1 MTSDNTPTK
10 NPQPGRV
17 SVDLGELRAQV
28 EDVCERRGIQ
38 LSDFVRD
45 SVNLHLE
52 AELERE
58 PQWRE
63 RALLYVLQAVD
74 NLLRRTPETVLPRDK
89 MMAVLLPLQKA
100 ENDLAARVY
109 GRLSGIGH
117 GGGLARTSRYPD
129 SRLFPWEWPALEML
143 INTID
148 SDEPL
153 YLPMTGANKGTRQ
166 RSREKLET
174 PPKTAEVGPTR
185 TPRRKKG
192 PK

>member
-1 MTSDNTPTK
+1 MVPD

-28 EDVCERRGIQ
+28 EDICRRRGIQ
-38 LSDFVRD
+38 ISDFVRD

-52 AELERE
+52 AELKRE

-89 MMAVLLPLQKA
+89 MTSVLLPLQKA
-100 ENDLAARVY
+100 EDDLASRVY

-129 SRLFPWEWPALEML
+129 ATLFPWEWPALEML
-143 INTID
+143 IEAID
-148 SDEPL
+148 GEEPL
-153 YLPMTGANKGTRQ
+153 YLPMTGANKGTRP
-166 RSREKLET
+166 RSRGKVETT
-174 PPKTAEVGPTR
+174 PPELSRSSPSRAKT
-185 TPRRKKG
+185 RRKG
-192 PK
+192 SE